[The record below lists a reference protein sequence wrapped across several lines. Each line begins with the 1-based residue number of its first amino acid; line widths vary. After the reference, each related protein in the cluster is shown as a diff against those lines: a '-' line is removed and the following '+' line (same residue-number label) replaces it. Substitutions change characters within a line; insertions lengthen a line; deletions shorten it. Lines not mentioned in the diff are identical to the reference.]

1 MSRADNPTPRAR
13 LLVVDDQPAFRRL
26 LARILGEDGYEVEE
40 AADGQIALALARK
53 RPVHVILTDIRMPGM
68 DGHALLA
75 RVRQDMPA
83 TQVILLTAFGTVP
96 EAVEAMKQGAFDYL
110 TKPLAD
116 PEELKLV
123 VARALQHRRLLDAEE
138 VRQAETEVQFVH
150 ADPAMRAVSDAIAR
164 LAPTSATVLLTGE
177 SGTGKEVV
185 ARTLH
190 ALSPR
195 RSAAFIAVNCA
206 AITESLL
213 DSELFG
219 HEKGAFTGADKQRRG
234 RFELADGG
242 TLLLDEVGEM
252 SPGLQAK
259 LLRVLQERQFERVG
273 GSATLRV
280 DVRVIAA
287 THRDLRAAVAAGTFR
302 EDLFY
307 RLAVVPL
314 HLPPLRERRSDILI
328 LAKHFLDRIGRRY
341 GRAGLVLD
349 AAAQE
354 ALHHHAWPGN
364 VRELYNVIERAVVLS
379 HGAVIG
385 SADLGLARQA
395 APSAAE
401 MPLNLEL
408 LEREAIQRALDQ
420 SDGNRRV
427 AADKLGIGLRTL
439 QYKLNE
445 YGLR

>member
-1 MSRADNPTPRAR
+1 MTQPADSAAKAR
-13 LLVVDDQPAFRRL
+13 VLVVDDQPAFRRL
-26 LARILGEDGYEVEE
+26 LARILGDDGYAVDE
-40 AADGQIALALARK
+40 APDAANALAMARK
-53 RPVHVILTDIRMPGM
+53 RPYPLILTDIRMPGM
-68 DGHALLA
+68 DGHGLLA
-75 RVRQDMPA
+75 KIRQEMPE
-83 TQVILLTAFGTVP
+83 TQVLLLTAFGTVP
-96 EAVEAMKQGAFDYL
+96 DAVQAMKQGAFDYL

-123 VARALQHRRLLDAEE
+123 VARALQHRRLLDAQQ
-138 VRQAETEVQFVH
+138 VRQADGDVELVW
-150 ADPAMRAVSDAIAR
+150 ADPAMQVVVEAVRR

-190 ALSPR
+190 NLSPR
-195 RSAAFIAVNCA
+195 KDQAFVAVNCA
-206 AITESLL
+206 ALAENLL

-219 HEKGAFTGADKQRRG
+219 HERGAFTGADKQRRG

-259 LLRVLQERQFERVG
+259 LLRVLQERQVVRVG
-273 GSATLRV
+273 GNATVDV

-307 RLAVVPL
+307 RLAVVPV
-314 HLPPLRERRSDILI
+314 HIPPLRQRGQDILR
-328 LAKHFLDRIGRRY
+328 LSKHFLAKLGRNY
-341 GRAGLVLD
+341 GRPGLQLD
-349 AAAQE
+349 APAQE
-354 ALHHHAWPGN
+354 ALQRHDWPGN
-364 VRELYNVIERAVVLS
+364 VRELYNTIERAVVLS
-379 HGAVIG
+379 GGDMIGLGDLSLGAARTQVG
-385 SADLGLARQA
+385 ADL
-395 APSAAE
+395 
-401 MPLNLEL
+401 PLNLAE
-408 LEREAIQRALDQ
+408 LEREAILRALDQ
-420 SDGNRRV
+420 CQGNRRL